1 MIKMILAISQNG
13 YIGKGDSLA
22 WHIPEELKFF
32 KETTLGHALV
42 FGRKTFIGMGNKPL
56 KGRKNYV
63 LTSSKDYQN
72 DDVEVVH
79 DLDAL
84 INKYKD
90 SEEVLFICGGKSVY
104 EQCNNIANE
113 IYISTILE
121 DVDGDVLAPEIDL
134 KNYKITET
142 VNYKNFILNKHTL
155 K

>member
-42 FGRKTFIGMGNKPL
+42 FGRKTFMGMGSKAL

-63 LTSSKDYQN
+63 LTSDKDYKN
-72 DDVEVVH
+72 DGVEVVH
-79 DLDAL
+79 DLEPL

-90 SEEVLFICGGKSVY
+90 SDEVLFICGGKSVY
-104 EQCNNIANE
+104 EQCNNIADE

-121 DVDGDVLAPEIDL
+121 DVDGDVLAPDIDL
-134 KNYKITET
+134 KNYKVTET
-142 VNYKNFILNKHTL
+142 INYNKFKLTKHILK
-155 K
+155 